1 MTSVTLVRQIRA
13 RPSIVFDL
21 LSTAEGLT
29 SWWGPADVPV
39 LEAEAEVRVGGRYR
53 VLFRTLDGLE
63 HECAGE
69 FLEITPP
76 ERITMTWCWTAGG
89 EPEEQ
94 GGTSRVEFHL
104 RPSDVGTE
112 LTLVHANLR
121 NAASEASHRGGWG
134 GALDKLVA
142 RLDGWKEG

>member
-21 LSTAEGLT
+21 LSTADGLT

-39 LEAEAEVRVGGRYR
+39 LSAEADVRVGGRYR

-63 HECAGE
+63 HQCAGE
-69 FLEITPP
+69 FLEVTPP
-76 ERITMTWCWTAGG
+76 ERIAMTWRWTAGG
-89 EPEEQ
+89 EPEEL
-94 GGTSRVEFHL
+94 GTVTRVEFHL
-104 RPSDVGTE
+104 RPSEAGTE
-112 LTLVHANLR
+112 LTLVHADLR
-121 NAASEASHRGGWG
+121 NAASQASHTGGWA

-142 RLDGWKEG
+142 RFDGWKEG